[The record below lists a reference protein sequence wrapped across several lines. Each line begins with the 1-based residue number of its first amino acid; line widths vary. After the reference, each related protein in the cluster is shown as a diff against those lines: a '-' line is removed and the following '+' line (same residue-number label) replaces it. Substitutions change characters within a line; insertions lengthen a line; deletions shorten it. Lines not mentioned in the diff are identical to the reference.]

1 MMMLEAKNKLPR
13 EGLNRILIRGTNWIG
28 DAVMTLPAVASMRA
42 AYPKAHLSILA
53 KPPVSDIYRMF
64 SGADEILPYPR
75 KFDNPPGVLRLAYS
89 LRSKKFDA
97 AVLLQNAIE
106 AAIIAL
112 TAGIGV
118 RAGYRSDGRGFLL
131 THPVRRTS
139 EILRVHQIDYYLEM
153 VKALGCA
160 DVDRALHLETRIST
174 ATAHEILHKY
184 LPENNRPFIG
194 IAPGATY
201 GPAKRWL
208 PERFAQ
214 AGDRLAKIL
223 NAQVLLFGGRDDWE
237 TAEQVRGKAQTDMIN
252 LAGRATLAD
261 SAYLISQCRLFLSND
276 SGLMHV
282 AGGLNIPTVAIFG
295 STNPV
300 TTSPAGEKTILVRK
314 ETSCSPCLKKTC
326 PTDFRCMTA
335 VTVEDVVA
343 AALTLFNGTAAARRD
358 DQKS

>member
-1 MMMLEAKNKLPR
+1 MMLEAKNKLPR
-13 EGLNRILIRGTNWIG
+13 EGLNKILIRGTNWIG
-28 DAVMTLPAVASMRA
+28 DAVMTLPAVASVRA

-53 KPPVSDIYRMF
+53 KPPVSDIYKMF
-64 SGADEILPYPR
+64 SAADEILAYSS
-75 KFDNPPGVLRLAYS
+75 KFDNAPGVLRLAYS

-97 AVLLQNAIE
+97 AILLQNAIE

-112 TAGIGV
+112 AAGIRV
-118 RAGYRSDGRGFLL
+118 RVGYNSDGRGFLL
-131 THPVRRTS
+131 THPVRRTT
-139 EILRVHQIDYYLEM
+139 EILRVHQIGYYLEM

-160 DVDRALHLETRIST
+160 NVERSPHLETFISAAD
-174 ATAHEILHKY
+174 ATDVVRRHLTDMAG
-184 LPENNRPFIG
+184 PFIG
-194 IAPGATY
+194 IAPGAAY

-214 AGDRLAKIL
+214 AGDRLAKEL

-237 TAEQVRGKAQTDMIN
+237 TTEQVREQAQTNMIN
-252 LAGRATLAD
+252 LAGRVPLAD
-261 SAYLISQCRLFLSND
+261 SVYLMSQCRLFLSND

-314 ETSCSPCLKKTC
+314 ETPCSPCLEKTC

-335 VTVEDVVA
+335 ITVEDVVA
-343 AALTLFNGTAAARRD
+343 AALTLLNGPANPRRN